1 LVSEALI
8 AAIELLPSSAA
19 GLALVACGLDI
30 LPAGRCLDHYR
41 DALIEVRAEVD
52 RLLAELA
59 Q

>member
-1 LVSEALI
+1 MARRI